1 MKIVRER
8 LKLNYN
14 QYILLGGQR
23 HLWYFIQSVPESS
36 QEAHHLV
43 WKTNTQVN
51 KNIKMNMIN
60 SYMAVHFLPWK
71 PRREELKKNGCSQV
85 ILPGGGS
92 TPELNI

>member
-23 HLWYFIQSVPESS
+23 HLWYFIQSVIESS

-60 SYMAVHFLPWK
+60 TVIWLYTSYHGSQ
-71 PRREELKKNGCSQV
+71 EERN
-85 ILPGGGS
+85 
-92 TPELNI
+92 

>member
-1 MKIVRER
+1 MQRSDFYENSKRKV
-8 LKLNYN
+8 KLNYN

-23 HLWYFIQSVPESS
+23 HLWYFIQSVKESS

-60 SYMAVHFLPWK
+60 TVIWLYTSYHGSQ
-71 PRREELKKNGCSQV
+71 EEKK
-85 ILPGGGS
+85 
-92 TPELNI
+92 

>member
-23 HLWYFIQSVPESS
+23 HLWYFIQSVTESS

-60 SYMAVHFLPWK
+60 TVIWLYTSYHGSQ
-71 PRREELKKNGCSQV
+71 EEKN
-85 ILPGGGS
+85 
-92 TPELNI
+92 